1 MTPQVTWEGSHINT
15 LVTRLQKHAH
25 SDYCRKNRSC
35 WFGFPKLPSL
45 KTIIAHPPL
54 DNDEGSIL
62 ASKQILE
69 AVQIT
74 LGTVDVNNTTIEALC
89 TQIGVSTDTYMAALS
104 LASKGPNV
112 ILKSN
117 PCDIFINPSNTEILQ
132 LWGGNI
138 DLQYV
143 ISEIATVM
151 YVCSYMTKDKK
162 AMGETLKHVAKECQN
177 DDIRT
182 QMNKIKC
189 EFLGKRVVGLPESV
203 MCVL

>member
-1 MTPQVTWEGSHINT
+1 MCCGLTMAGACT
-15 LVTRLQKHAH
+15 KHQPYYWSQTTCN
-25 SDYCRKNRSC
+25 SDYCQRKCSC
-35 WFGFPKLPSL
+35 QFGFPKLPSL
-45 KTIIAHPPL
+45 KTIIAQPPP
-54 DNDEGSIL
+54 DDEGSIL
-62 ASKQILE
+62 AAKQILE

-112 ILKSN
+112 ILKRN

-143 ISEIATVM
+143 INEIATVM
-151 YVCSYMTKDKK
+151 YVCSYMTKGKK
-162 AMGETLKHVAKECQN
+162 AMGETLKCVAKECQMM
-177 DDIRT
+177 I
-182 QMNKIKC
+182 
-189 EFLGKRVVGLPESV
+189 
-203 MCVL
+203 